1 MSDHTKASRRPRIAI
16 AGATGRV
23 GSSLVHHLVGDPV
36 DVVALTRD
44 PKAAR
49 LPSNVELVGVDF
61 EAHLTLAEALQG
73 ADRLFLAHGSS
84 DRQVANEIALIDA
97 AMDAGVGHI
106 VKLSSMGPP
115 TKAHPFDWHM
125 AIEAHLATKDV
136 GYTVLRPGP
145 YADILGKVGSA
156 VAADDWGGTAGDG
169 LVNFIDT
176 NDIADVARLALL
188 DEASVDVQRAYHLTG
203 LAPVTMS
210 DVAEL
215 LSQLLDRKIVYKHR
229 TPTEQRVA
237 LIASGFSEAAADMR
251 LGLEKLFN
259 ESVLAETTDTVE
271 LLTKQ
276 KPRSLSNWLASNL
289 ALFRN

>member
-1 MSDHTKASRRPRIAI
+1 MSDPTKESRRPRIVI

-23 GSSLVHHLVGDPV
+23 GASLVQQLVGDPV
-36 DVVALTRD
+36 DLVALTRD

-49 LPSNVELVGVDF
+49 LPSDVELVGVDF
-61 EAHLTLAEALQG
+61 EAPATLADALQG
-73 ADRLFLAHGSS
+73 ADRLFLAQGSS

-97 AMDAGVGHI
+97 AMDAGIPHI

-115 TKAHPFDWHM
+115 TKVHPFDWHM

-176 NDIADVARLALL
+176 RDIADVARLALL
-188 DEASVDVQRAYHLTG
+188 DEGSVDVQRAYHLTG
-203 LAPVTMS
+203 PAAVTMS
-210 DVAEL
+210 DVAAL
-215 LSQLLDRKIVYKHR
+215 LSQLLGREIVYKHR
-229 TPTEQRVA
+229 TPAEQRVA
-237 LIASGFSEAAADMR
+237 LMASGFSETAADLR

-259 ESVLAETTDTVE
+259 ESVLAETTGTIGH
-271 LLTKQ
+271 LTRQ
-276 KPRSLSNWLASNL
+276 KPRSLSDWLAGNL
-289 ALFRN
+289 SLFRN

>member
-1 MSDHTKASRRPRIAI
+1 MSDTTKANRRPRIAI

-23 GSSLVHHLVGDPV
+23 GSSLVHYLVGDAV
-36 DVVALTRD
+36 DIVALTRD

-49 LPSNVELVGVDF
+49 LPSNVEIVGLDF
-61 EAHLTLAEALQG
+61 EAQATLAEALQG

-97 AMDAGVGHI
+97 AMDAGISHI

-115 TKAHPFDWHM
+115 IKAHPFDWHM

-145 YADILGKVGSA
+145 YADIIGKIGSA

-176 NDIADVARLALL
+176 SDIANVARLALL
-188 DEASVDVQRAYHLTG
+188 DERSVDVQRAYHLTG
-203 LAPVTMS
+203 PAPVTMS

-215 LSQLLDRKIVYKHR
+215 LSQLLGREIVYKHR
-229 TPTEQRVA
+229 TPAEQRVA
-237 LIASGFSEAAADMR
+237 LIESGFSEAAADMR
-251 LGLEKLFN
+251 LGLERLFS
-259 ESVLAETTDTVE
+259 ESVLAETTDTVK
-271 LLTKQ
+271 LLTNQ
-276 KPRSLSNWLASNL
+276 EPRALSDWLANNL
-289 ALFRN
+289 SLFRN

>member
-1 MSDHTKASRRPRIAI
+1 MSDPTKERRRPRFAI

-23 GSSLVHHLVGDPV
+23 GASLVHQLVGDPV

-44 PKAAR
+44 PNAAR
-49 LPSNVELVGVDF
+49 LPSGVELVGVDF
-61 EAHLTLAEALQG
+61 DEPATLAKPLQG
-73 ADRLFLAHGSS
+73 VDRLFLAQGSS

-97 AMDAGVGHI
+97 AMDAGVSHI

-115 TKAHPFDWHM
+115 AKVHPFDWHM

-145 YADILGKVGSA
+145 YADILGKVGRA

-176 NDIADVARLALL
+176 RDIADVARLALL
-188 DEASVDVQRAYHLTG
+188 DEGTVDVQRAYHLTG
-203 LAPVTMS
+203 PAPVTMS
-210 DVAEL
+210 DVAVL
-215 LSQLLDRKIVYKHR
+215 LSQLLGREIVYKHR
-229 TPTEQRVA
+229 TPAEQRVA
-237 LIASGFSEAAADMR
+237 LLASGFSETAADLR

-259 ESVLAETTDTVE
+259 ESVLAETTDTVAF
-271 LLTKQ
+271 LTRQ
-276 KPRSLSNWLASNL
+276 KPRSLSDWLASNL
-289 ALFRN
+289 SLFRN